1 MLRLLTQLTKRNTK
15 PNLSVLKNKKKTYGL
30 LVLVIAVWG
39 YIGYYVITSLDPSL
53 PDYTEPK
60 IAFKDDFVLNDSFE
74 KFSIQRVNRDPFL
87 GTVEVPKTQKIK
99 RPIIKKQ
106 TPWKPINYLGMIAND
121 TNKDKV
127 FILSIANQQVLLKQG
142 HAHDSVKVIRGN
154 AKNITL
160 RYKGKTKRF
169 KLKT

>member
-1 MLRLLTQLTKRNTK
+1 M
-15 PNLSVLKNKKKTYGL
+15 KNKKKTYGL

-39 YIGYYVITSLDPSL
+39 YIGYYVMTSLDPSL
-53 PDYTEPK
+53 PDYTESK
-60 IAFKDDFVLNDSFE
+60 IAFKDDFVFNNSFE

-87 GTVEVPKTQKIK
+87 GTVETPISQKTNTPK
-99 RPIIKKQ
+99 IKKQ
-106 TPWKPINYLGMIAND
+106 MSWKPISYLGMIAND

-142 HAHDSVKVIRGN
+142 HTHDSVKVIRGN

-160 RYKGKTKRF
+160 RYKDNTKSF